1 MNQMTSQRIGQLV
14 IEALERTAFVLAE
27 TVDAGEA
34 AQLPEPTQFSRI
46 AYTGPTQGE
55 VLLAASDGF
64 VRELASSILGVEPE
78 DVDAEVQGKD
88 AIKELANIV
97 GGSTILEL
105 GGTDCQYSL
114 RLPELL
120 DGSSVPEP
128 GENDV
133 ACFVESEGEILKVVW
148 RPMNTSQSAAA

>member
-1 MNQMTSQRIGQLV
+1 MSQLTSQRIGQLV
-14 IEALERTAFVLAE
+14 IDALERTAFVLAE

-34 AQLPEPTQFSRI
+34 AQLPKPTYFSRI
-46 AYTGPTQGE
+46 VYTGPTQGE

-78 DVDAEVQGKD
+78 DVDAEIEGQD

-105 GGTDCQYSL
+105 GGVDCQYSL
-114 RLPELL
+114 ELPELL
-120 DGSSVPEP
+120 DGSSTPEP
-128 GENDV
+128 GDSG
-133 ACFVESEGEILKVVW
+133 AASFVESEGELLKVVW
-148 RPMNTSQSAAA
+148 RPMDSSQSAAA

>member
-1 MNQMTSQRIGQLV
+1 MSQLMSQRIGELV

-27 TVDAGEA
+27 TVDAGRA
-34 AQLPEPTQFSRI
+34 AELPKPIHFSRI
-46 AYTGPTQGE
+46 VYTGPTQGE
-55 VLLAASDGF
+55 VHLAASDGF

-78 DVDAEVQGKD
+78 EVDTETQGQD

-105 GGTDCQYSL
+105 GGADCKYSL

-120 DGSSVPEP
+120 DGSSASEP
-128 GENDV
+128 GDNGAV
-133 ACFVESEGEILKVVW
+133 CFIESEGELLKVVW
-148 RPMNTSQSAAA
+148 HPMDSSQSAAA

>member
-1 MNQMTSQRIGQLV
+1 MSQLTSQRIGQLV
-14 IEALERTAFVLAE
+14 IDALERTAFVLAE

-34 AQLPEPTQFSRI
+34 AQLPKPTYFSRI
-46 AYTGPTQGE
+46 VYTGPTQGE

-78 DVDAEVQGKD
+78 DVDAEIEGQD

-105 GGTDCQYSL
+105 GGVNCQYSL
-114 RLPELL
+114 ELPELL
-120 DGSSVPEP
+120 DGSSIPEP
-128 GENDV
+128 GDSG
-133 ACFVESEGEILKVVW
+133 AASFVESEGELLKIVW
-148 RPMNTSQSAAA
+148 RPMDSSQSAAA